1 MQLCE
6 YGCFL
11 EATPFSKYDKNEIIK
26 SDEFAIVIT
35 RDNRY
40 RINGKY
46 IIDIEDVPKVEN
58 IRRRP
63 DSKGYAHNNSNKN
76 KTIYMHRIIMDCNEG
91 FVDHIN
97 KNKYDNRKQN
107 LRMVTSQENSF
118 NSSKRKDNA
127 SGVVGVSY
135 SKRLNK
141 WRSRIV
147 INYKEKHLPTSSS
160 FDEAVKARLKGEALY
175 FKTYSPNYN
184 PKTNTIQLDYFSH
197 DIGEHMFIEK
207 VARTL
212 VTSVMS

>member
-1 MQLCE
+1 
-6 YGCFL
+6 
-11 EATPFSKYDKNEIIK
+11 
-26 SDEFAIVIT
+26 
-35 RDNRY
+35 
-40 RINGKY
+40 
-46 IIDIEDVPKVEN
+46 
-58 IRRRP
+58 
-63 DSKGYAHNNSNKN
+63 
-76 KTIYMHRIIMDCNEG
+76 MHRIIMNCDKG
-91 FVDHIN
+91 IVDHIN
-97 KNKYDNRKQN
+97 KNKSDNRKQN